1 MVLKT
6 VGSCTKNTFLV
17 CYHLSDKINTGLI
30 IARVV
35 HCFGSFLKT
44 IDKTFNISKLSSVKV
59 CFYQTFQYFYSLKKV
74 SLTNV
79 RFLAF
84 FFLMVKIWCKFKK
97 SKYFRINK
105 FKIRKT
111 S

>member
-1 MVLKT
+1 MMVLKT

-30 IARVV
+30 IVRVV

-59 CFYQTFQYFYSLKKV
+59 CFYQTFQYFYSLKK
-74 SLTNV
+74 SI
-79 RFLAF
+79 FDKCSF
-84 FFLMVKIWCKFKK
+84 FCIFFSNGENLV
-97 SKYFRINK
+97 
-105 FKIRKT
+105 
-111 S
+111 

>member
-1 MVLKT
+1 MMVLKT

-44 IDKTFNISKLSSVKV
+44 IDKTFNISKLSSVKRLLLSNV
-59 CFYQTFQYFYSLKKV
+59 SIFLFSEKKY
-74 SLTNV
+74 L
-79 RFLAF
+79 
-84 FFLMVKIWCKFKK
+84 
-97 SKYFRINK
+97 
-105 FKIRKT
+105 
-111 S
+111 